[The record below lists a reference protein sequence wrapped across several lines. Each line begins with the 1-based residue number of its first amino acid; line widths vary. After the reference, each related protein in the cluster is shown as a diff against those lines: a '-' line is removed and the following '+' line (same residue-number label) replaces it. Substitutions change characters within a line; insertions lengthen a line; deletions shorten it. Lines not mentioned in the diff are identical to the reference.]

1 MNLSDQIIADL
12 KQMFRFKSAKGAWLQ
27 QGQCPQCDK
36 WEAYCAAE
44 DPKIVKCGR
53 QEKCGWEDSVRNL
66 LPELFEDW
74 TRRAPPTEI
83 NPNATAN
90 AYLSVERGLDISELE
105 GLYTQETYFDRET
118 NQASATVRFDLKNGS
133 YWERLIDRA
142 GRFKRKANFKYGSNW
157 SGWWWAPPA
166 ASYEQ
171 LALADDIWLTEGIF
185 DAQALRQAGLDAVS
199 LMSTTNYPEH
209 DLALLRKAIADSPA
223 RNNPP
228 RLVFAF
234 DVGPAGVSATRKF
247 VRRAR
252 DEGWNATAAQV
263 RPDGEGTKLDWNDL
277 WLRHVKFHGDPERA
291 PLGERAIEDYLWN
304 GAVTIAETPREKAKL
319 IIDRKALSS
328 FEFRHGNRLF
338 WAKTTYD
345 EDQKPQLQVNEIANC
360 AFRILYRER
369 DDVAD
374 ETNYFIQIDF
384 PDGAKTEKARFSNAA
399 CAASSEFKKRLL
411 AFAGMWSGTGEQLDN
426 IMRRQMR
433 QLKTVEPIGFTGY
446 SPPHRTWVLGDLA
459 VRDGRVIEVNRENYF
474 DLGRAAVKL
483 RSPER
488 ILDIDWQPDALKFD
502 WVPLVWQA
510 WGPRGLVALAFFT
523 MSLFAVQ
530 IREKQKSLGF
540 LEITG
545 QPGSGKTTL
554 VELMWKMLGRSG
566 YEGFDPNKG
575 TNAGVTR
582 NFLKVSNLPV
592 GLIEGN
598 REEGKGHQRR
608 FDWQELLTL
617 YNGRSPR
624 VLGMKSSGTET
635 YEPPFLGTIYLM
647 QNERIDAQPAVLER
661 LMSMKIDKAEW
672 NDETRDAALQ
682 LEGWPIESM
691 SGSII
696 HVIRKEA
703 EYLDYYFRRYL
714 HHEEGMRQ
722 RVRGLHNSRCIK
734 THSQL
739 AAAVDCLKGLF
750 PGLQESWLKRTVDFV
765 DQMALD
771 RQDSCGGDHP
781 LVADFWEKVDYLIS
795 RESPNDHA
803 EGNSINQHRH
813 ADKYMAVSLSY
824 FEMRCRNAGL
834 SPINMME
841 LKRILRGSKSRKFI
855 GQKQVNNPAGHNSH
869 CWVFDQPDQ
878 PQNSNRSP
886 QKEMA

>member
-12 KQMFRFKSAKGAWLQ
+12 KQQFRFKSAKGAWLQ

-36 WEAYCAAE
+36 WEAFCAAD

-53 QEKCGWEDSVRNL
+53 VEKCGWEDSVRNL

-74 TRRAPPTEI
+74 TRRAPPTEVH
-83 NPNATAN
+83 PTATAD
-90 AYLSVERGLDISELE
+90 AYLSVERGLDISQLE

-118 NQASATVRFDLKNGS
+118 KQASATVRFALENNS
-133 YWERLIDRA
+133 WWERLIDRP
-142 GRFKRKANFKYGSNW
+142 GRFKRKANFKPGSNW

-166 ASYEQ
+166 ATYQQ
-171 LALADDIWLTEGIF
+171 LALADDIWFAEGIF

-199 LMSTTNYPEH
+199 LMSINNYPEH
-209 DLALLRKAIADSPA
+209 ALAELRRAVADSPA
-223 RNNPP
+223 RKNPP

-234 DVGPAGVSATRKF
+234 DVGAAGVSATRKF
-247 VRRAR
+247 VKRAR
-252 DEGWNATAAQV
+252 EEGWNATAAQV

-277 WLRHVKFHGDPERA
+277 WLRHSKFHGEPDRA
-291 PLGERAIEDYLWN
+291 PFSESAIEGYLWN
-304 GAVTIAETPREKAKL
+304 GAVTIAATPREKAKL
-319 IIDRKALSS
+319 IIERKALSS

-369 DDVAD
+369 DDIAD

-411 AFAGMWSGTGEQLDN
+411 AFAGMWSGTGQQLDN

-433 QLKTVEPIGFTGY
+433 QLKTVEPIAFTGY
-446 SPPHRTWVLGDLA
+446 SPPHRAWVLGDLA

-474 DLGRAAVKL
+474 DLGKSAVKL
-483 RSPER
+483 RSAER

-502 WVPLVWQA
+502 WVPLVWKA
-510 WGPRGLVALAFFT
+510 WGPRGMVALAFFT

-530 IREKQKSLGF
+530 IREKHKSLGF

-635 YEPPFLGTIYLM
+635 FEPPFWGTIYLM

-672 NDETRDAALQ
+672 NDETRDAAIE
-682 LEGWPIESM
+682 LESWPMETM
-691 SGSII
+691 SGTIV
-696 HVIRKEA
+696 HVVRKEA
-703 EYLDYYFRRYL
+703 DYLEFFFRRYV
-714 HHEEGMRQ
+714 HHESGMRE

-739 AAAVDCLKGLF
+739 AAAVDCLKYLF
-750 PGLQESWLKRTVDFV
+750 EIPDAWLAKTVEFV
-765 DQMALD
+765 DHMALD

-781 LVADFWEKVDYLIS
+781 LVADFWEKVDFLIS
-795 RESPNDHA
+795 REGPNAHG
-803 EGNSINQHRH
+803 EGESINQHRH
-813 ADKYMAVSLSY
+813 AERFMAVSLSH
-824 FEMRCRNAGL
+824 FEQRCRNAGL
-834 SPINMME
+834 QPVNMME
-841 LKRILRGSKSRKFI
+841 LKRLLRGSKSRKFI
-855 GQKQVNNPAGHNSH
+855 AQKQVNNPAGHNSH
-869 CWVFDQPDQ
+869 CWVFEQPAQ
-878 PQNSNRSP
+878 PAASTRSP

>member
-12 KQMFRFKSAKGAWLQ
+12 TKQFRFKSAKGAWLQ

-36 WEAYCAAE
+36 WEAFCAAE

-53 QEKCGWEDSVRNL
+53 VEKCGWEDSVRNL
-66 LPELFEDW
+66 LPDLFEDW
-74 TRRAPPTEI
+74 TRRAPPTEV
-83 NPNATAN
+83 NPTATAD
-90 AYLSVERGLDISELE
+90 AYLSVERGLDVQALA
-105 GLYTQETYFDRET
+105 GLYSQEYYHDRET
-118 NQASATVRFDLKNGS
+118 GQGSATVRFPLENNS
-133 YWERLIDRA
+133 WWERLIDRP
-142 GRFKRKANFKYGSNW
+142 GRFKRKANFKPGSNW
-157 SGWWWAPPA
+157 SGWWWSPPEV
-166 ASYEQ
+166 SYDK
-171 LALADDIWLTEGIF
+171 LALSHDIWFAEGIF

-199 LMSTTNYPEH
+199 LMSINNYPEH
-209 DLALLRKAIADSPA
+209 ALALLRKAIADGKCPNS
-223 RNNPP
+223 PP

-234 DVGPAGVSATRKF
+234 DVGAAGVSATRKF
-247 VRRAR
+247 VKRAR
-252 DEGWNATAAQV
+252 EEGWDAAAAQV

-277 WLRHVKFHGDPERA
+277 WLRHAKWRDAPERA
-291 PLGERAIEDYLWN
+291 PFSPDKVDEYLWN
-304 GAVTIAETPREKAKL
+304 GAVTIAATPREKAKL
-319 IIDRKALSS
+319 IRDRKALAN
-328 FEFRHGNRLF
+328 FDFRHGNRLF

-345 EDQKPQLQVNEIANC
+345 EDQKPELQVTEIANC

-369 DDVAD
+369 DDIAD

-411 AFAGMWSGTGEQLDN
+411 AFAGMWSGTGEQLDRL
-426 IMRRQMR
+426 MRRQTR
-433 QLKTVEPIGFTGY
+433 QLKTVEPIAFTGY
-446 SPPHRTWVLGDLA
+446 SPSHRAWVLGDLA

-474 DLGRAAVKL
+474 DLGKSAVKL
-483 RSPER
+483 RSSER
-488 ILDIDWQPDALKFD
+488 ILDINWDPDKLQFD
-502 WVPLVWQA
+502 WVPLVWRA

-530 IREKQKSLGF
+530 IREKHKSLGF

-545 QPGSGKTTL
+545 QPGSDKTTL

-598 REEGKGHQRR
+598 REEGKGHNRR

-635 YEPPFLGTIYLM
+635 FEPPFWGTIYLM

-672 NDETRDAALQ
+672 DETTRAAAIK
-682 LEGWPIESM
+682 LEGWPIEGM

-696 HVIRKEA
+696 HILRNEA
-703 EYLDYYFRRYL
+703 AFLEFFFRRYE
-714 HHEEGMRQ
+714 HHESGMRN

-739 AAAVDCLKGLF
+739 AAAVDALKYLF
-750 PGLQESWLKRTVDFV
+750 PVEDAWLARTVAFV
-765 DQMALD
+765 DGMALD

-795 RESPNDHA
+795 REEPGDHA
-803 EGNSINQHRH
+803 AGNSINQSRTP
-813 ADKYMAVSLSY
+813 DRKMAVSLSY
-824 FEMRCRNAGL
+824 FETRCRNAGL
-834 SPINMME
+834 SPVNMVD
-841 LKRILRGSKSRKFI
+841 LKRLLRGSKSRKFI
-855 GQKQVNNPAGHNSH
+855 GQNQTNNPAGRNAH
-869 CWVFDQPDQ
+869 CWVFEQPDQ
-878 PQNSNRSP
+878 PAAPGSSTQR
-886 QKEMA
+886 EMA